1 MNIEGMGDSLVNQL
15 VDKGLVKDVADI
27 YRLNEEKLLTLER
40 MGKKSADNILS
51 EIENSKKLPL
61 ERVIYGLGI
70 RFVGERTAQ
79 FLAEA
84 FGSMEALMQ
93 ASEEELQ
100 QVNEIGPRVSAAL
113 REFFDEPKNV
123 ALVERLRAAG
133 LTFTGQKKQRGETL
147 VGKTF
152 VLTGTL
158 GRHTRDEAK
167 KLIEDAGGK
176 VAGSVSKK
184 TDYVVAGAEAGS
196 KLDKARELGVAVIDE
211 EAMEN
216 LAKG

>member
-1 MNIEGMGDSLVNQL
+1 M
-15 VDKGLVKDVADI
+15 K
-27 YRLNEEKLLTLER
+27 
-40 MGKKSADNILS
+40 
-51 EIENSKKLPL
+51 
-61 ERVIYGLGI
+61 
-70 RFVGERTAQ
+70 
-79 FLAEA
+79 
-84 FGSMEALMQ
+84 

-100 QVNEIGPRVSAAL
+100 EVNEIGPRVSAAI

-123 ALVERLRAAG
+123 ALVERLREAG
-133 LTFTGQKKQRGETL
+133 LTFKGKKKERATTL
-147 VGKTF
+147 AGKTF

-158 GRHTRDEAK
+158 ERHTRDEAK

-211 EAMEN
+211 DEMEK
-216 LAKG
+216 LVQG

>member
-1 MNIEGMGDSLVNQL
+1 LGDSLVNQL
-15 VDKGLVKDVADI
+15 VEAGMVKNVADL
-27 YRLNEEKLLTLER
+27 YELTDEKLMKLER
-40 MGKKSADNILS
+40 MGKKSAENILG

-84 FGSMEALMQ
+84 FGSMDALMS

-100 QVNEIGPRVSAAL
+100 EVNEIGPRVSAAM

-123 ALVERLRAAG
+123 ALVKRLEAAG
-133 LTFTGQKKQRGETL
+133 LSFTGQKKERGTTL
-147 VGKTF
+147 AGKTF

-158 GRHTRDEAK
+158 PRYSRDEAR
-167 KLIEDAGGK
+167 KLVEDAGGK
-176 VAGSVSKK
+176 VVGSVSKK
-184 TDYVVAGAEAGS
+184 TDYVVAGDEAGS
-196 KLDKARELGVAVIDE
+196 KLDKAKELGVAVIGE
-211 EAMEN
+211 KEMED
-216 LAKG
+216 LVKS